1 MKISREWL
9 LEFVDFS
16 DIPFEEVTDLITTR
30 VAEIE
35 EVYTVGAP
43 CDHAIVVKVE
53 EVSSH
58 PTKDNLTVVKVSDGK
73 SSYQVVCSAPN
84 VRKGMLTTYVPVG
97 GVVRKASLLAE
108 EEELRTI
115 VKGEVQGVM
124 SEGTLVSESELGVSS
139 LHKGIVD
146 ILEDSIEVGTSVAS
160 LGFISDKIIDI
171 DNKSLTH
178 RPDLWCHFGFARELS
193 AILKR
198 PLKVDYDSILE
209 VNEII
214 KAPNLS
220 QYKIEI
226 ENPEDCRRLSFTSI
240 TGISKHDTPRWMKRR
255 LFSIGAGVR
264 NLLVDLSN
272 YILHEVGQPN
282 HAFDISAIRG
292 NTITCRRAKINE
304 TFVGLDEVSRELTGD
319 DIVMADSEGILDMA
333 GIIGGLNFSISAE
346 TNSVLLAGA
355 NFDPVVV
362 RKTCKF
368 HSIRTDSSVRFEKS
382 LSPVQTILAPVRFV
396 DLLRRVGATFNI
408 DGYIEAYKKPPSDL
422 IIPYQALYI
431 QERLGGVPEVS
442 EIDEILKRLKFE
454 ISGESIKVPY
464 FRATRDISISADLV
478 EEVGRTIGYERV
490 PSVPPQ
496 INSAR
501 SKRSVIG
508 SAELKIREVL
518 AADGFT
524 EVYCYTFASKERTEK
539 LGYKLEKA
547 IEVQN
552 SVDKNLNIVQLSLV
566 PNMLDVIN
574 LNNKNTDSFFAFEIG
589 RAYEQDGSSVSGYV
603 EKRLCSIS
611 GVENKK
617 AEALP
622 QGTPSISEGS
632 LFYGIRKSAE
642 RLIYALCHK
651 EATFHSY
658 NESNSDLSFGLK
670 SWMHPFR
677 SARIIIDSTVVGMIS
692 EVRPSCLDIKSS
704 RAVVAELDIMAIV
717 ALDNKNLKFKA
728 FSRFPKSHFEVSLV
742 VDSRLEYSE
751 LENKF
756 KNALKSDNSQIEIVP
771 FSIYRGAPLKEAEKS
786 VSLRFTFSLDD
797 GTLSGE
803 QIEQLQGQVLK
814 IAEDNNYHLRG

>member
-1 MKISREWL
+1 
-9 LEFVDFS
+9 
-16 DIPFEEVTDLITTR
+16 
-30 VAEIE
+30 
-35 EVYTVGAP
+35 
-43 CDHAIVVKVE
+43 VVKVE
-53 EVSSH
+53 EVNVH
-58 PTKDNLTVVKVSDGK
+58 PKKDNLKVVKVTDGK
-73 SSYQVVCSAPN
+73 KTYQVVCGASN
-84 VRKGMLTTYVPVG
+84 VREGMLTAYVPVG
-97 GVVRKASLLAE
+97 GVVRKPSMVAE
-108 EEELRTI
+108 EEVLKEIEKAEILD
-115 VKGEVQGVM
+115 VL
-124 SEGTLVSESELGVSS
+124 SEGILVSESELGVGVS
-139 LHKGIVD
+139 HQGIVD
-146 ILEDSIEVGTSVAS
+146 VVDDSVKLGSSVS
-160 LGFISDKIIDI
+160 VLGYVSDQVIDI

-198 PLKVDYDSILE
+198 PLKVDFDKLIND
-209 VNEII
+209 NEIE
-214 KAPNLS
+214 KAPRILN
-220 QYKIEI
+220 YKIEI
-226 ENPEDCRRLSFTSI
+226 KDGKDCRRLSFTKISGI
-240 TGISKHDTPRWMKRR
+240 TKLETPAWVKRR
-255 LFSIGAGVR
+255 LFAVGAGIR
-264 NLLVDLSN
+264 AFLIDLSN

-282 HAFDISAIRG
+282 HAFDINTIRG
-292 NTITCRRAKINE
+292 DQLLARRANKDEKFI
-304 TFVGLDEVSRELTGD
+304 GLDEIERELTVD
-319 DIVMADSEGILDMA
+319 DLVIADSKGILNLA
-333 GIIGGLNFSISAE
+333 AVIGGLDFSISDNTE
-346 TNSVLLAGA
+346 SVLLEAA

-368 HSIRTDSSVRFEKS
+368 HGVRTDSSVRYEKS

-396 DLLRRVGATFNI
+396 ELLRRVGASFSL
-408 DGYIEAYKKPPSDL
+408 DGYSEIYPSVPADLKIAYNPV
-422 IIPYQALYI
+422 YI
-431 QERLGGVPEVS
+431 QERLGGVPEIG

-464 FRATRDISISADLV
+464 FRATRDISISDDLV

-508 SAELKIREVL
+508 TAEVKIREVL

-539 LGYKLEKA
+539 FGYPLEKA

-589 RAYEQDGSSVSGYV
+589 RAYEQDASSVNGYV

-622 QGTPSISEGS
+622 QGTPNISDGS

-651 EATFHSY
+651 QASFKSY

-677 SARIIIDSTVVGMIS
+677 SARIMIDSTVVGMIS

-704 RAVVAELDIMAIV
+704 RAVIAELDIMAIV
-717 ALDNKNLKFKA
+717 ALDNKNLRFKA

-751 LENKF
+751 LESKF

-771 FSIYRGAPLKEAEKS
+771 FSIYRGAPLKEQEKS

-797 GTLSGE
+797 GTLLGE